1 MSVEY
6 VKTED
11 DLPPV
16 AVVEKPRWT
25 PAKIVLW
32 VAIALIA
39 GAGWSMIAFVRGE
52 ELSASWFVAAAVGS
66 YLIGFRFYAKLIEWK
81 ICRPDPKRAT
91 PAELNDNGRDFA
103 PTDRRVLF
111 GHHFA
116 AISGAGP
123 LVGPILAAQMGTC
136 PERCG
141 SSSASSS
148 PAASRTTWCCSSR
161 CAATAAPWD
170 R

>member
-6 VKTED
+6 IKTEG

-25 PAKIVLW
+25 PAKVVLW
-32 VAIALIA
+32 VVIALIA

-81 ICRPDPKRAT
+81 ICRPNPKRAT

-123 LVGPILAAQMGTC
+123 LVGPLKLQNYQEQLFASDFLHEKHNFC
-136 PERCG
+136 PSGEYDCHPG
-141 SSSASSS
+141 
-148 PAASRTTWCCSSR
+148 
-161 CAATAAPWD
+161 
-170 R
+170 

>member
-6 VKTED
+6 IKTED

-32 VAIALIA
+32 VVIALIA

-81 ICRPDPKRAT
+81 ICRPNPKRAT

-123 LVGPILAAQMGTC
+123 LVGPILAAQMG
-136 PERCG
+136 
-141 SSSASSS
+141 
-148 PAASRTTWCCSSR
+148 
-161 CAATAAPWD
+161 
-170 R
+170 